1 MSLGKAFDSHESLV
15 RGGVC
20 TICTIIK
27 ELPDVDADALTAA
40 LADRS
45 RFSGVSIE
53 KLLRAEGFVAGSGS
67 ANRHRRGE
75 CRGAAE

>member
-1 MSLGKAFDSHESLV
+1 MNLAKAFDEHETLR

-20 TICTIIK
+20 TICKII
-27 ELPDVDADALTAA
+27 EQLLDVDGQALIAA

-53 KLLRAEGFVAGSGS
+53 KLLRAEGFVAGTGA

>member
-1 MSLGKAFDSHESLV
+1 MNLSKAFDDHETLR

-20 TICTIIK
+20 TICKII
-27 ELPDVDADALTAA
+27 EQLLDVDGQALIAA

-53 KLLRAEGFVAGSGS
+53 RLLRAEGFVAGSGS

>member
-1 MSLGKAFDSHESLV
+1 MNLAKAFDDHESLV
-15 RGGVC
+15 RGGHC
-20 TICTIIK
+20 TICTIID
-27 ELPDVDADALTAA
+27 ELPDVDGQALIAA

-45 RFSGVSIE
+45 RFSGVAIE
-53 KLLRAEGFVAGSGS
+53 KLLRAEGFVAGTGA

>member
-1 MSLGKAFDSHESLV
+1 VTLAKLFASHNTPQ

-27 ELPDVDADALTAA
+27 ELPDVDANALTAA
-40 LADRS
+40 LADRQK
-45 RFSGVSIE
+45 FSGVSIE
-53 KLLRAEGFVAGSGS
+53 QLLRAEGFIAGSGS

>member
-1 MSLGKAFDSHESLV
+1 VNLSKAFGDHEALA

-20 TICTIIK
+20 TICRIIK
-27 ELPDVDADALTAA
+27 ELPDVDAKALVDA
-40 LADRS
+40 LADRG

-53 KLLRAEGFVAGSGS
+53 RLLRAEGFAAGSGS

-75 CRGAAE
+75 CRGVGE